1 MDASLTLQALVECLP
16 EAAALLL
23 HPQHHGELL
32 IVLAAIYSS
41 TIPLLRRI
49 SQQPAAAAVPGLS
62 PARIQRLQHCLE
74 CVVFHL
80 LRSAFCTKQGALASG
95 GPAAV
100 AALAA
105 AEGGPSGSSSSSSSS
120 SRPRP
125 PGFGSSSGPETGLA
139 NTGFNPEIQGQ
150 ELMNLLMLLAHP
162 SEVGSHAGPDA
173 AANLLAAV
181 NYAHHLDVAV
191 SSAVS
196 EVRQELCITACVQTC
211 YCTGA
216 AHAGQQRPVFDMVA
230 DRWPHMAESGWLCQC
245 LWQSRTWDS
254 NKLHPGVLLWAVIKR
269 EYRRQ
274 AE

>member
-74 CVVFHL
+74 GLVFHL

-105 AEGGPSGSSSSSSSS
+105 AEGGPSGSSSSSSS
-120 SRPRP
+120 RPRP
-125 PGFGSSSGPETGLA
+125 PGFSSSSGPEKGSGK
-139 NTGFNPEIQGQ
+139 TGFNPEIQGQ

-173 AANLLAAV
+173 AAHLLAAV
-181 NYAHHLDVAV
+181 NHAHHLDVAV

-196 EVRQELCITACVQTC
+196 EVREELRATACVQTC
-211 YCTGA
+211 YCSGA
-216 AHAGQQRPVFDMVA
+216 AQAGQQQRTVFDM
-230 DRWPHMAESGWLCQC
+230 GC
-245 LWQSRTWDS
+245 
-254 NKLHPGVLLWAVIKR
+254 K
-269 EYRRQ
+269 
-274 AE
+274 